1 MRLKP
6 KPITAVTAIS
16 NPLTS
21 CGAMTLSTALKTSTI
36 VRVNKKMILKR
47 VPRISALCHPKV
59 NSLDDSLI
67 AILRA
72 PIEMANPI
80 ISELRCAVSVKI
92 AIELARYPPTNYAA
106 MKNMDT
112 NDTHFNLLIEAL

>member
-1 MRLKP
+1 M
-6 KPITAVTAIS
+6 TAVTAIS
-16 NPLTS
+16 KPFTS
-21 CGAMTLSTALKTSTI
+21 GCVITLSAASKTSQI
-36 VRVNKKMILKR
+36 VRVNKKMILNK

-67 AILRA
+67 ANLRA
-72 PIEMANPI
+72 AIDMANPI

-92 AIELARYPPTNYAA
+92 AIELAKYPPTNYAA

-112 NDTHFNLLIEAL
+112 NETHFSFFIEAL